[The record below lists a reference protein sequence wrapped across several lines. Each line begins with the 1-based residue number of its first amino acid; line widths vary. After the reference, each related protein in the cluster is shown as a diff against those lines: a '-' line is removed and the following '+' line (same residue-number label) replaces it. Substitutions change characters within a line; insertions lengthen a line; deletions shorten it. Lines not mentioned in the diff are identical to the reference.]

1 MLALLARDDPPTTA
15 SDELLARL
23 SSAGVDLIEPL
34 LRVLSKDQVELAED
48 AGEAV
53 NAIAIYVAGPGLVL
67 PVALKDE
74 PAPAAAALERIL
86 YHVERFDQLRR
97 FRLAADDMRLVEKT
111 AQQLRDRDGD
121 ARLFEQVLERGSSSL
136 TPGLT

>member
-23 SSAGVDLIEPL
+23 SSAGVDLFEPL

-111 AQQLRDRDGD
+111 AQQLRRRRPPIRAG
-121 ARLFEQVLERGSSSL
+121 A
-136 TPGLT
+136 